1 MAERIIAI
9 TWKILIV
16 LCIPVFVMGLM
27 ALVNPNFFNAL
38 FGGGQ

>member
-1 MAERIIAI
+1 MAERIIAV

-27 ALVNPNFFNAL
+27 AIVNPAFFDAL
-38 FGGGQ
+38 FGSGQ